1 MLHYSY
7 HIATLLKL
15 LTLFSSSG
23 KTGKVPSS
31 LTTQD
36 YQVCITVIEARHLAG
51 VNMDPVVCVQVS
63 PGPLGSESNKIIL
76 WPITLGGWLQ
86 EVYFSQGINKLSL
99 LQWGGGS
106 KTNVEYFSSIN
117 FLFLVFCIWF
127 PHGPCDALWQNHF
140 VHGKTT
146 AAQFNIIRFVL
157 YMMCSNQT
165 FHETK
170 IIKTQGTR
178 YFAKFIFFLFKGN
191 AKAVP

>member
-1 MLHYSY
+1 MGRQGRCRAAWPPRTTRS
-7 HIATLLKL
+7 ASQWSRRGTWRGS
-15 LTLFSSSG
+15 TWTPWSVSRSG
-23 KTGKVPSS
+23 P
-31 LTTQD
+31 
-36 YQVCITVIEARHLAG
+36 
-51 VNMDPVVCVQVS
+51 

-99 LQWGGGS
+99 LQWGGGG